1 MIAAVLVD
9 GDERGEAHKNVFQ
22 RLNVLR
28 SVGQKVLESVAN
40 ERPNIARPA
49 REARDRL
56 KVMDDDNLQG
66 LF

>member
-1 MIAAVLVD
+1 VIAAVLVD
-9 GDERGEAHKNVFQ
+9 GDERDEAHKNVFQ

-56 KVMDDDNLQG
+56 KVMDDDSLQG